1 MNLPLFSKRL
11 TAVITRRRHHEAPR
25 FGAWSD
31 DERSGAG
38 MGSTSTPS
46 CKSQVSESRSS
57 RTPPTP
63 TRLPR
68 ELTLTAP
75 ENSHNGLLFA

>member
-1 MNLPLFSKRL
+1 MKTLKRRRGLPLGVMMSDL
-11 TAVITRRRHHEAPR
+11 VL
-25 FGAWSD
+25 AW
-31 DERSGAG
+31 
-38 MGSTSTPS
+38 GSTPTPS

-63 TRLPR
+63 IRLHC

-75 ENSHNGLLFA
+75 ENSHNALLFA